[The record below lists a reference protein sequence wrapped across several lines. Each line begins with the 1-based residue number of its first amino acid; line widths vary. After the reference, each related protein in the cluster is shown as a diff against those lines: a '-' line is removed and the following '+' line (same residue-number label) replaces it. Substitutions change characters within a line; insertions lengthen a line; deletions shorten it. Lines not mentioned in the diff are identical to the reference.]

1 MIEIYQFQV
10 DQLSVVMVH
19 KHEKMKVVEF
29 ANAVDVG
36 QPSVMVSELEKV
48 EFLSADGDAID
59 VDQSLVTANE
69 LEKMVVVE
77 FSNVDGGV
85 IEVG

>member
-1 MIEIYQFQV
+1 
-10 DQLSVVMVH
+10 MVNE
-19 KHEKMKVVEF
+19 HEKMEVE
-29 ANAVDVG
+29 
-36 QPSVMVSELEKV
+36 
-48 EFLSADGDAID
+48 EFLNVDGDAID

-69 LEKMVVVE
+69 LEKMVVVVVE

>member
-1 MIEIYQFQV
+1 MNE
-10 DQLSVVMVH
+10 
-19 KHEKMKVVEF
+19 HEKMEVE
-29 ANAVDVG
+29 
-36 QPSVMVSELEKV
+36 
-48 EFLSADGDAID
+48 EFLNVDGDAID